1 LAEGEK
7 VSMKFKTE
15 VILLVAAIA
24 LFAVA
29 VFFYSYQ
36 SSIAEDLALSQSAAF
51 PYRGVALL
59 FVGVGSVSMVTASIS
74 YTKKTKDIIG

>member
-1 LAEGEK
+1 
-7 VSMKFKTE
+7 MKFKME

-36 SSIAEDLALSQSAAF
+36 SSVAADLTLSQSAAAF

-74 YTKKTKDIIG
+74 YSKKTKQIIA